1 MLSTLQL
8 CMMATSTASQLVNP
22 SMSKFISAAQDYSIC
37 LRCKYRLSV
46 RQKPSPG
53 RHRPTRDPQQRR
65 RFTSG
70 ASPRQQPSSAHD
82 ATIDDGNIERVPIR
96 YLIDELHPNH
106 DYRYGNG
113 PPRKDSLGLNV
124 LGEPAEV
131 LILRD
136 KANRFQFDSSM
147 AKVRASGPNKNP
159 TSESISSSEILEKM
173 NAERGI
179 IDVDEACTNIENV
192 RKSWAVETNGNST
205 GFTYN
210 DLVSR
215 LHAGFTR
222 PQLAAYLEK
231 AGKDPAA
238 DVFDLNVEVSS
249 RLYTRSSWQLLG
261 NTRPQ
266 KARAPRIESTEK
278 EVSRREAGQGLSKDT
293 LVKRILRH
301 CWNVK
306 ADLQKSS
313 SGELDIRLRKLHL
326 DLILNH
332 SKPLAYWRH
341 CYSNANHAGR
351 KRYIEADI

>member
-8 CMMATSTASQLVNP
+8 ATSTASQLVNP

-46 RQKPSPG
+46 RQRPSPG

-70 ASPRQQPSSAHD
+70 ASLRQQPSSAHD
-82 ATIDDGNIERVPIR
+82 ATTDDGNFERVPIR

-106 DYRYGNG
+106 DYKYGKG
-113 PPRKDSLGLNV
+113 PPRKDSLGLKV

-136 KANRFQFDSSM
+136 KANRFQFNSAL
-147 AKVRASGPNKNP
+147 AKVRASGPDKNP

-173 NAERGI
+173 NAERGV
-179 IDVDEACTNIENV
+179 IDVDEACTNIETV
-192 RKSWAVETNGNST
+192 RKSWVAETNGNIT
-205 GFTYN
+205 EFTYN

-222 PQLAAYLEK
+222 LQLAAYLDK
-231 AGKDPAA
+231 AGKDLAA
-238 DVFDLNVEVSS
+238 DVFDLDVEIST

-266 KARAPRIESTEK
+266 KPRAPRIDSTKK
-278 EVSRREAGQGLSKDT
+278 EVPWREVGQGLSKET

-301 CWNVK
+301 CWNIK

-332 SKPLAYWRH
+332 SKPLAYWKH
-341 CYSNANHAGR
+341 CDSNADHASR
-351 KRYIEADI
+351 KRYIEADF